1 MNYRFVTRLCL
12 GISLVLSAGRAT
24 SAPPSHDLLIEGGTI
39 YDGSGGVPY
48 VGDVAVDGDR
58 IAYVGPHVA
67 MTGKKVINARGKAVS
82 PGFINMLS
90 QAHETLLIDGR
101 AMSDLYQGVTLE
113 IMGEGDSMG
122 PVTDEI
128 AARNVGRE
136 DDIKYPINWRTLG
149 EYLQQLENNG
159 VSPNIAS
166 FVGNGT
172 VRDYVLG
179 ENDGQPTAQQL
190 DQMRGLVRQAM
201 QEGALGL
208 SSALIYP
215 TSAYAKTPELIAL
228 ASEAGSCGGIY
239 ISHMRS
245 EGEKLL
251 EAIDE
256 TVAIAKASGA
266 PTQIHHLKAAG
277 RQNWPKMDAAIDK
290 IDAARASGVPL
301 TANMYTYTA
310 AATGLDASMPRWV
323 MDGGLEAW
331 VTRMKDPAVRA
342 RLIKEMQNPPPGYES
357 ALKGAGADGVLLLA
371 FKNPKLKPLTGKT
384 LAEVAKARGKS
395 PEETVIDLI
404 IEDQSRIFVAY
415 FLMSE
420 DNVRKEV
427 ALPWMTFGSD
437 GEAPAPEGVF
447 LESATHPRSYGN
459 FAKIFAKYVRADG
472 TITLQDAIHRMT
484 GQPAAN
490 LALKNRG
497 LLKTGYFADA
507 VVFDPKT
514 IQDHTT
520 YENPHQLA
528 TGVADVIING
538 GFALENGK
546 ATGAHTGKIVR
557 GQGWTGWKDGGCRAS
572 AKDWAWPH

>member
-1 MNYRFVTRLCL
+1 MTYRSAVSTC
-12 GISLVLSAGRAT
+12 IAASLVLSAGSAISAT
-24 SAPPSHDLLIEGGTI
+24 TSHDVVIAGGTI
-39 YDGSGGVPY
+39 YDGSGGAPY
-48 VGDVAVDGDR
+48 VGDVAIDRDR
-58 IAYVGPHVA
+58 IVYVGPHRA
-67 MTGKKVINARGKAVS
+67 MAAKKTIDASGQAVS

-90 QAHETLLIDGR
+90 QAHETLLVDGR

-122 PVTDEI
+122 PVTDAM

-136 DDIKYPINWRTLG
+136 DDIKYPIDWRTLG
-149 EYLQQLENNG
+149 EYLQELEKKG

-179 ENDGQPTAQQL
+179 ENDVQPTSQQL
-190 DQMRGLVRQAM
+190 AQMRGLVRQAM

-215 TSAYAKTPELIAL
+215 TSTYAQTPELIAL
-228 ASEAGSCGGIY
+228 ANEAGRCGGIY
-239 ISHMRS
+239 VTHMRS
-245 EGEKLL
+245 EGVKLL

-277 RQNWPKMDAAIDK
+277 RENWPMLDAAIAK
-290 IDAARASGVPL
+290 IEAAQASGVRL

-331 VTRMKDPAVRA
+331 IARMQDPAVRA
-342 RLIKEMQNPPPGYES
+342 RLISEMQNPPPGYES
-357 ALKGAGADGVLLLA
+357 ALKGAGAEGVLLLA

-384 LAEVAKARGKS
+384 LAEVARARGKS

-420 DNVRKEV
+420 GNVRKEV

-459 FAKIFAKYVRADG
+459 FAKLLAKYVREEGDV
-472 TITLQDAIHRMT
+472 TLQDTIHRLT

-497 LLKTGYFADA
+497 LLKVGYFADV

-528 TGVADVIING
+528 TGVADVIVNG

-546 ATGAHTGKIVR
+546 ATGARTGKIVR
-557 GQGWTGWKDGGCRAS
+557 GQGWAGWKNGGCRATG
-572 AKDWAWPH
+572 KDWAWPH

>member
-1 MNYRFVTRLCL
+1 MKHRFTVLM
-12 GISLVLSAGRAT
+12 GIAASLVLSAGNAT
-24 SAPPSHDLLIEGGTI
+24 SAPPSHDVVIAGGMI
-39 YDGSGGVPY
+39 YDGSGDAPY
-48 VGDVAVDGDR
+48 VGDIAIDGDR
-58 IAYVGPHVA
+58 ISYVGPHRP
-67 MTGKKVINARGKAVS
+67 MTAKKIIDAADKAVS

-122 PVTDEI
+122 PVTDAM

-136 DDIKYPINWRTLG
+136 DDIKYPIDWRTLG
-149 EYLQQLENNG
+149 EYLQRLEKKG

-179 ENDGQPTAQQL
+179 EKDVQPTPQQL
-190 DQMRGLVRQAM
+190 AQMRRLVQQAM

-215 TSAYAKTPELIAL
+215 TSTYAQTPELIAL
-228 ASEAGSCGGIY
+228 ANEAGRCGGIY
-239 ISHMRS
+239 VTHMRS
-245 EGEKLL
+245 EGVKLL

-256 TVAIAKASGA
+256 TVAIARASGT

-277 RQNWPKMDAAIDK
+277 RDNWPKMDAAIAK
-290 IDAARASGVPL
+290 INAARASGVRL
-301 TANMYTYTA
+301 SANMYLYTA

-331 VTRMKDPAVRA
+331 ITRMKDPAVRA
-342 RLIKEMQNPPPGYES
+342 RLIGEMQNPPPGYES
-357 ALKGAGADGVLLLA
+357 ALKGAGAQGVLLLA
-371 FKNPKLKPLTGKT
+371 FKNPVLKPLTGKT
-384 LAEVAKARGKS
+384 LAEVASARGES

-420 DNVRKEV
+420 ENVRKEL

-459 FAKIFAKYVRADG
+459 FSKLLATYVRKEG
-472 TITLQDAIHRMT
+472 IVNLQDTIHRLT

-497 LLKTGYFADA
+497 LLKKGYFADV
-507 VVFDPKT
+507 VVFDPNT

-520 YENPHQLA
+520 YESPHQLA
-528 TGVADVIING
+528 TGVADVLVNG
-538 GFALENGK
+538 AFALENGN
-546 ATGAHTGKIVR
+546 ATGSHTGKIVR
-557 GQGWTGWKDGGCRAS
+557 GQGWTGWKDGGCRA
-572 AKDWAWPH
+572 AATDWPWAH

>member
-1 MNYRFVTRLCL
+1 MNHRLAVL
-12 GISLVLSAGRAT
+12 MGIAASLVLRAGSAT
-24 SAPPSHDLLIEGGTI
+24 SAPPSHDVIIAGGTI
-39 YDGSGGVPY
+39 YDGSGGAPY
-48 VGDVAVDGDR
+48 VGDIAIDDDR
-58 IAYVGPHVA
+58 ISYVGPHRPMA
-67 MTGKKVINARGKAVS
+67 AKKTIDAAKKAVS

-122 PVTDEI
+122 PVTDAM

-136 DDIKYPINWRTLG
+136 DDIKYPIDWRTLG
-149 EYLQQLENNG
+149 EYLQRLEKKG

-179 ENDGQPTAQQL
+179 ENDVQPTTQQL
-190 DQMRGLVRQAM
+190 AQMRRLVRQAM

-215 TSAYAKTPELIAL
+215 TSTYAQTSELIAL
-228 ASEAGSCGGIY
+228 ANEAGRCGGIY
-239 ISHMRS
+239 ITHMRS
-245 EGEKLL
+245 EGVKLL

-256 TVAIAKASGA
+256 TIAIARASGA

-277 RQNWPKMDAAIDK
+277 RDNWPKMDAAIAN
-290 IDAARASGVPL
+290 INAARASGVRL
-301 TANMYTYTA
+301 SANMYLYTA

-331 VTRMKDPAVRA
+331 INRMKDPAVRA
-342 RLIKEMQNPPPGYES
+342 RLISEMQNPPPGYES
-357 ALKGAGADGVLLLA
+357 ALKGAGAEGVLLLA
-371 FKNPKLKPLTGKT
+371 FKNPMLKPLTGQT
-384 LAEVAKARGKS
+384 LAEVAHKRGKG

-420 DNVRKEV
+420 ENVRKEL

-459 FAKIFAKYVRADG
+459 FSKLLATYVRKER
-472 TITLQDAIHRMT
+472 TVSLQDIIHRLT

-497 LLKTGYFADA
+497 LLKKGYFADV
-507 VVFDPKT
+507 VVFDPST

-528 TGVADVIING
+528 TGVADVLVNG
-538 GFALENGK
+538 AFALENGK
-546 ATGAHTGKIVR
+546 ATGSHTGKIVR

-572 AKDWAWPH
+572 AKDWTWAH

>member
-1 MNYRFVTRLCL
+1 MNYRFALSLCFA
-12 GISLVLSAGRAT
+12 GSLVLSAGHAIG
-24 SAPPSHDLLIEGGTI
+24 APPSHDVVIEGGMI
-39 YDGSGGVPY
+39 YDGSGGLPY
-48 VGDVAVDGDR
+48 AGDVAIDGDR
-58 IAYVGPHVA
+58 VAYVGLHIP
-67 MTGKKVINARGKAVS
+67 MIGKKRIDARGKAVS

-90 QAHETLLIDGR
+90 QAHETLLADGR

-122 PVTDEI
+122 PVTDAM

-136 DDIKYPINWRTLG
+136 DDIKYPIDWRTLG
-149 EYLQQLENNG
+149 QYLQRLEDKG

-179 ENDGQPTAQQL
+179 ENDVQPTPQQL
-190 DQMRGLVRQAM
+190 AQMRGLVRQAM

-215 TSAYAKTPELIAL
+215 TSTYAKTPELIAL
-228 ASEAGSCGGIY
+228 ASEAAMCGGIY
-239 ISHMRS
+239 ITHMRS
-245 EGEKLL
+245 EGERLL
-251 EAIDE
+251 DAIDE
-256 TVAIAKASGA
+256 TIAIAKASGA

-277 RQNWPKMDAAIDK
+277 RDNWPKMDAAIAH
-290 IDAARASGVPL
+290 IDAARASGVAL
-301 TANMYTYTA
+301 SANMYLYTA

-331 VTRMKDPAVRA
+331 ITRMKDPAVRA
-342 RLIKEMQNPPPGYES
+342 RLIAQMQNPPPGYES
-357 ALKGAGADGVLLLA
+357 ALKGAGAEGVLLLA
-371 FKNPKLKPLTGKT
+371 FKNPNLKPLTGKN
-384 LAEVAKARGKS
+384 LAEVASARGKS

-420 DNVRKEV
+420 ENVRKEV

-459 FAKIFAKYVRADG
+459 FAKLLAKYVREERK
-472 TITLQDAIHRMT
+472 ISLQDAIHRLT

-490 LALKNRG
+490 LALKRRG
-497 LLKTGYFADA
+497 LLKAGYFADV
-507 VVFDPKT
+507 VVFDPNT

-520 YENPHQLA
+520 YESPHQLA
-528 TGVADVIING
+528 TGVADVLVNG

-546 ATGAHTGKIVR
+546 PTGARTGKIVR
-557 GQGWTGWKDGGCRAS
+557 GQGWTGWKDGGCRAT
-572 AKDWAWPH
+572 AGNWMWPH